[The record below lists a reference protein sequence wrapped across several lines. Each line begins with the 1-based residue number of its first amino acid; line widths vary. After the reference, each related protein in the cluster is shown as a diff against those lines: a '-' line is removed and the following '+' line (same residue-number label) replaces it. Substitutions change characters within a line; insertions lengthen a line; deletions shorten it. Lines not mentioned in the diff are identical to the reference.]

1 MDFHNNLNDFFLLI
15 SLMKNKLELV
25 FFKKS
30 YAFVSENIVHYFS
43 NGEFTSQKKNHVA
56 FLKLHL
62 QCIRTLNT
70 IY

>member
-1 MDFHNNLNDFFLLI
+1 
-15 SLMKNKLELV
+15 MKNKLELV